1 MCVCVFSC
9 VCKDR
14 VCCDAAISAEID
26 LKIFM
31 ALLKLGVESNHRSDS
46 RKIKEHYKHSC
57 TGIRAS
63 FSLFICELISPREGS
78 PVQ

>member
-1 MCVCVFSC
+1 MCVFLCLQ
-9 VCKDR
+9 R
-14 VCCDAAISAEID
+14 HHVCCDAAISAEIN

-46 RKIKEHYKHSC
+46 CKIKEHYKHSC
-57 TGIRAS
+57 TGNCAS
-63 FSLFICELISPREGS
+63 FSLFICELIPPRDGS